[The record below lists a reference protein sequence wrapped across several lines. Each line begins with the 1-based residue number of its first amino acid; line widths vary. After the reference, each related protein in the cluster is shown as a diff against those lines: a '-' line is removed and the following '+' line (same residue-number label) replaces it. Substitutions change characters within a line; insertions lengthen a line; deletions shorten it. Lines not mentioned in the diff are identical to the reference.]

1 MLAALVNNE
10 STTSVAAAYRAGY
23 MPSSTTPPKPSPTA
37 LFRQLGLC
45 SGADLL
51 ALTAHNV
58 TSVIEIT
65 NLFLPHL
72 ARSPS
77 GAACVVNL
85 VSPRC
90 STAEAAKSTVRSLS
104 TMAFD
109 ASQAALAMVCAY
121 QTAHLSA
128 CASPLRSTRLIWYRP
143 HPIERRQSRLRTGA
157 RSLRRRPQRRSG
169 LARRRLALYGPLG
182 RAPHAADGRA

>member
-1 MLAALVNNE
+1 MVRQSTRRRADAAALVNNE

-23 MPSSTTPPKPSPTA
+23 MPTSTPPKPSPTA
-37 LFRQLGLC
+37 LYRQLGLC

-58 TSVIEIT
+58 SSVIEIT

-90 STAEAAKSTVRSLS
+90 STAGAAKSSAAALG

-128 CASPLRSTRLIWYRP
+128 CASSKLV
-143 HPIERRQSRLRTGA
+143 
-157 RSLRRRPQRRSG
+157 
-169 LARRRLALYGPLG
+169 LAD
-182 RAPHAADGRA
+182 AAQTVSD

>member
-1 MLAALVNNE
+1 MIAALVNNE

-23 MPSSTTPPKPSPTA
+23 MPSSSTPPKPSPTA

-58 TSVIEIT
+58 TSVVEIT

-90 STAEAAKSTVRSLS
+90 STAEAARSSIKSLS

-128 CASPLRSTRLIWYRP
+128 CASPTRRARLISMQTAFDSTAPVAALDRSTIAMTAVAASKR
-143 HPIERRQSRLRTGA
+143 A
-157 RSLRRRPQRRSG
+157 RALSPGSVP
-169 LARRRLALYGPLG
+169 LAGTSMAR
-182 RAPHAADGRA
+182 H